1 MNALSPTCRA
11 VAQQNEHWQQLIAQ
25 GHFEEEKALAA
36 LACTSRAV
44 DAIHPTSLAQARNCG
59 LPALSTVG
67 KYRGKDV
74 QQVMLQYIL
83 SEVNV
88 AFGDKKALEPKAL
101 QMLARWAAANCY
113 HWNLAEIK
121 HAIYMGIEGAFAQ
134 YSEEE
139 LPDELRG
146 EVKVYGALDVPT
158 VIKWLQCY
166 ESLKAQQAAQ
176 ARQEEHAERMRN
188 EQQFTEEGRKLM
200 QGLLEKLK
208 EADRIYKNAKQLS
221 KEAQGDTA
229 QDTGDTGQ
237 QPEDYKARLE
247 YRTIE
252 DYCRAVGEDVDEY
265 MAALEQQWKAEYQFE
280 VEKSGT
286 GIGKDLPFEV
296 YKQSKYQRHL
306 VHLNNSR
313 AVA

>member
-1 MNALSPTCRA
+1 MNALSPTCKA
-11 VAQQNEHWQQLIAQ
+11 VAQQNEHWQQLVAQ
-25 GHFEEEKALAA
+25 GYFEEEKALAA
-36 LACTSRAV
+36 LACTSKAV
-44 DAIHPTSLAQARNCG
+44 DAIHPTSLSQARNCG
-59 LPALSTVG
+59 LPPLSTVG

-74 QQVMLQYIL
+74 QQVMLQYVL

-88 AFGDKKALEPKAL
+88 AFGDKKALDPKAL
-101 QMLARWAAANCY
+101 QMLGRYAAANCY

-121 HAIYMGIEGAFAQ
+121 HAIHMGIEGAFAQ

-139 LPDELRG
+139 LPDDLRG

-188 EQQFTEEGRKLM
+188 EQQFTEEGRRIMLEVLGKLANADT
-200 QGLLEKLK
+200 EK
-208 EADRIYKNAKQLS
+208 
-221 KEAQGDTA
+221 
-229 QDTGDTGQ
+229 DTGDTGDTGEQ
-237 QPEDYKARLE
+237 QQGYKARLE

-252 DYCRAVGEDVDEY
+252 DYCYAVGEDIHKY
-265 MAALEQQWKAEYQFE
+265 MAALEQQWKAAYRVE
-280 VEKSGT
+280 VEKSDT
-286 GIGKDLPFEV
+286 GIGKEVPYEV
-296 YKQSKYQRHL
+296 YRQSKYQRHL

-313 AVA
+313 MTIHH